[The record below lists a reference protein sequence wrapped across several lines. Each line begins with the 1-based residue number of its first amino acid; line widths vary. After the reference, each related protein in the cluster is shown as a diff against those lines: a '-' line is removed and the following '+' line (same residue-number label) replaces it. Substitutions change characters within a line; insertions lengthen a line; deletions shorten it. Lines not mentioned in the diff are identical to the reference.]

1 MDYRKSAG
9 LMSILSAHDDGQHLH
24 GQPFFTEKTYLGEGR
39 WKTEPSFGCP
49 IDDFK
54 IVSHEVKSY
63 PQQGIYPAM
72 DWMSVKLHLVFDEPY
87 WMVTTTSEPDTEAT
101 FELFIPLSFPIK
113 QFTEAVNSIDY
124 QQPRW

>member
-9 LMSILSAHDDGQHLH
+9 LMSILSAHDHGQHLH
-24 GQPFFTEKTYLGEGR
+24 GEPFFTEKTYLGEGR

-54 IVSHEVKSY
+54 VVSHEVKSY
-63 PQQGIYPAM
+63 PKNGIYPAM
-72 DWMSVKLHLVFDEPY
+72 EWISVKLYVKFNEPY
-87 WMVTTTSEPDTEAT
+87 WMNDTEAT

-113 QFTEAVNSIDY
+113 QFTETVNSIDY